1 MRPDGDMPP
10 GLTPL
15 GVIGLLVRDP
25 WRHLGAQ
32 WNYKSALMS
41 SLSRGFLFF
50 VINLTATFDAAV
62 AALLVEFSLRSV
74 TAGFYGALTQAFRRV
89 EPERAAFVAVM
100 VLLPLANHS
109 IEFIVHGLR
118 GTPRLLESVFSS
130 IALTAI
136 STAFNL
142 FAMRR
147 GALIVGAGSQPLR
160 RDLIRMPALIAAFL
174 LSWRSR
180 PST

>member
-1 MRPDGDMPP
+1 MRPDRDVPP

-15 GVIGLLVRDP
+15 GVIGLLIRDP
-25 WRHLGAQ
+25 WRHLGAK

-50 VINLTATFDAAV
+50 FINLTATFDAAV
-62 AALLVEFSLRSV
+62 TALVVEFSLRSV

-100 VLLPLANHS
+100 ILLPLANHS
-109 IEFIVHGLR
+109 IEFLVHWLR
-118 GTPRLLESVFSS
+118 ATPRLYASVCASLG
-130 IALTAI
+130 LTAI

-147 GALIVGAGSQPLR
+147 GALIVGEGSEPLV
-160 RDLIRMPALIAAFL
+160 RDLVRMPALIAAFL

-180 PST
+180 PSI